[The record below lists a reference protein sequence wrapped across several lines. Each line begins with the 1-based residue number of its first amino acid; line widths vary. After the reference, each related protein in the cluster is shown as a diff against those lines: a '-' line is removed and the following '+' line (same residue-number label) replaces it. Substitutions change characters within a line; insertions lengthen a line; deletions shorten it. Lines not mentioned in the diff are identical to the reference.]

1 MRQAAHHPGGL
12 GFEASM
18 DALQTGS
25 RSSEERL
32 PGSRVGGRGLL
43 WDAVHEEGPGRP
55 DHSRSTRW
63 GAVASVRKLRTWLCQ
78 SASRAPEGVCSRW
91 VMQAPGNRARLRTA
105 NSLAAPAAQ
114 AAQRRGVHGCENY
127 YVDEPEDDARPL

>member
-1 MRQAAHHPGGL
+1 MRQTVDHPGGL

-43 WDAVHEEGPGRP
+43 WDAVHEEGPDRP
-55 DHSRSTRW
+55 DHNRSISTQAEDPALPAFRQTTW
-63 GAVASVRKLRTWLCQ
+63 G
-78 SASRAPEGVCSRW
+78 
-91 VMQAPGNRARLRTA
+91 RLRQMGHA
-105 NSLAAPAAQ
+105 
-114 AAQRRGVHGCENY
+114 
-127 YVDEPEDDARPL
+127 DARQPSKAGDR